1 MNSTKLFCTTLA
13 SALVLASGCK
23 KEEAKDTAQPAAKP
37 AATVAPAKNPNEVV
51 AAVNDAKLLRK
62 DLDALVNAFL
72 SARQVPAEQIEAAR
86 NSIEPQIA
94 ASFIPEQL
102 LLQEAKKKG
111 VTMSADEIKA
121 EADKLDAEMK
131 KQNTSLE
138 AELKKSP
145 FGEALARQ
153 KFEENLLIRKFLE
166 NGIFKNITAPAEEV
180 AKLMAEAKKNYDE
193 AQKKFE
199 EATSKL
205 KNLDAVKAAARLKIE
220 GLRKQIIDGG
230 DFAELAKANSDC
242 PSGQKGG
249 DLGEFPR
256 GNMVKPFEDA
266 AFSQE
271 VGKVGDIVETQ
282 FGYHLIKVTAK
293 SPAAPAKGD
302 QPAKPET
309 VTASHI
315 LVKVEQQQPQQPQ
328 PMPTMEQVT
337 NYLKG
342 NAQREAIQ
350 KYLEVLKSQAKVINI
365 FEPEAAP
372 SSLEATAKAAAQSAD
387 ATAKDAVQQAQGAAQ
402 DAVKQAEAAAKDA
415 AQNAEA
421 TAKKAI
427 EDAKAKAKSLE
438 ATAKD
443 AAKSAE
449 ASATSAT
456 DAAKNAA
463 KSVTLPTGK

>member
-1 MNSTKLFCTTLA
+1 MNSTKLFCTTLV

-23 KEEAKDTAQPAAKP
+23 KEEAKSTAQPAAKP

-72 SARQVPAEQIEAAR
+72 TARQVPAEQIDAAR

-131 KQNTSLE
+131 KQNTTLE

-166 NGIFKNITAPAEEV
+166 NGIFKSITAPAEEV
-180 AKLMAEAKKNYDE
+180 AKLMAEAKKNHDE

-199 EATSKL
+199 EATAKL
-205 KNLDAVKAAARLKIE
+205 KNLDAVKAAARLKLE
-220 GLRKQIIDGG
+220 GLRKQIIEGA

-242 PSGQKGG
+242 PSAQKGG
-249 DLGEFPR
+249 DLGEFSR

-271 VGKVGDIVETQ
+271 VGKVGDIVETE
-282 FGYHLIKVTAK
+282 FGFHLIKVTAK
-293 SPAAPAKGD
+293 SPAVAAKGD
-302 QPAKPET
+302 QPAKPES

-315 LVKVEQQQPQQPQ
+315 LVKVEQKQPPQPQ
-328 PMPTMEQVT
+328 PMPTLEQVT

-350 KYLEVLKSQAKVINI
+350 KYLEELKSQAKVINI
-365 FEPEAAP
+365 FEPEVAP
-372 SSLEATAKAAAQSAD
+372 SSIEASAKAAAKSAE
-387 ATAKDAVQQAQGAAQ
+387 ATAKDAVQQAEGAAQ
-402 DAVKQAEAAAKDA
+402 DAIKQAKSAAKDVD
-415 AQNAEA
+415 A

-427 EDAKAKAKSLE
+427 DDAKATAQSLE

-443 AAKSAE
+443 AAKSAD
-449 ASATSAT
+449 ASAKSVK
-456 DAAKNAA
+456 DAA